1 MKKCAP
7 LLLCLFIITQLH
19 AQTWQ
24 WARAGGGID
33 APGAQPPWESWAKD
47 MTVDKWGN
55 VYTVGYTFNQTQFTG
70 SDSTFP
76 SYGFADAFIVK
87 YDRCGNFVWAMIN
100 GSDYYGGS
108 NNAVASDSIGNIYV
122 QFYGTVDAT
131 HPANIHTTLTKDSL
145 IYSGG
150 SFLIKYDPNGN
161 LIWMQPDVYCNA
173 MSQCLKIRPDGN
185 LVGIFGFEGHAGV
198 SWQSLTVPV
207 VYGDGTAL
215 ALVLLDPQTG
225 NMTKSALLDTL
236 PYGEDGAISFNG
248 FSMDENNNIYLPV
261 TGESMLSQSSY
272 PNASFLGQ
280 VFTIPLYAY
289 ILLKID
295 KNFNLV
301 KYQFDDNSTVINS
314 VSYSEGS
321 LYAGG
326 LEFAYSNYVTDT
338 VGYLDNIA
346 EYRMYKLD
354 TGTLAPVWVSDPQI
368 CSGTSYETY
377 VVATSKHVYMLT
389 SYSGEIV
396 WGGDTSALGYRQILF
411 DLDKATGHFDK
422 YIIDSGSNDYTTTNM
437 IMADAQE
444 NLIINGQF
452 SGTFT
457 SGPNTLTPWGGS
469 ESPIFFI
476 EKWGVACGDT
486 LNTADNPYPP
496 TNLITTTGGTSSI
509 NLQWADNSPYRISF
523 HIYRSPN
530 GITGW
535 QLVDT
540 TIGTQTTLV
549 DTGLASNTWYWYY
562 VVAWN
567 NAGESDSTN
576 IDSAKTLGPTA
587 GITITGPDTL
597 CANRLTGVIYT
608 ATTVAGNT
616 YAWTITGG
624 TITSGASTSA
634 ATVTWNSTGPYKLK
648 IAECN
653 GGNCTSDSI
662 TSITVKPVATSTITQ
677 SICPGQSFDGYTT
690 GGTHVDTFTAIN
702 GCDSIRTLQLTVLS
716 FSHSIITQSIC
727 PGQSYLGY
735 NQTGTYIDTLHSG
748 ANGCDSIR
756 TVNLTVLN
764 NVQTSLTKGI
774 CQGQIYDGHSATGTY
789 IDTFNAANTCD
800 SIRTLYLTVSANIQI
815 TINQTICAGHSFD
828 GFTQTGTYIDTFTAI
843 GGCDS
848 VRTLNLTVLNNA
860 ASNIQ
865 QIICQGQQ
873 YGGHST
879 TGNFVDT
886 LQAANSCDS
895 IRTLQLTVIP
905 ITRDTVTKSI
915 CAGQSYGGYNVAG
928 HYVDTFQAVNT
939 CDSIRMLNLTV
950 LPVATSSVSQIIC
963 QGQSYD
969 GHSVSGTYV
978 DTFNAANSC
987 DSIRT
992 LILTV
997 TANITTSI
1005 TKNICQGQ
1013 LYYNHDSTGVYVDS
1027 FTAVGGCDS
1036 VRTLYLTVTN
1046 NVTSNITTSICPGQ
1060 NYGGHS
1066 ATGTYVDSFS
1076 SVAGCDSIRTLQLI
1090 VNPIFNDTI
1099 DHTICQGDTFNGHS
1113 VAGYYT
1119 DTLQSGNGCDS
1130 LVTLALTVNPAPVIS
1145 IILDCN
1151 QEGDGC
1157 WWSAIVVAQPV
1168 NCDSIHW
1175 QINGINAN
1183 NVTGDTLSFTS
1194 TEIINFNLPGA
1205 VDTVPLFQPEYIAVT
1220 GFNGCGS
1227 FTRYD
1232 TIMIVGEG
1240 IHQITA
1246 ADNSISLYPNPTTDQ
1261 LFIKTENINPQTITI
1276 YDVDGRLI
1284 FTEPFRAEISISQLS
1299 SGVYFVEVQSNEGV
1313 GRKRFV
1319 KM

>member
-19 AQTWQ
+19 AQNWQ

-33 APGAQPPWESWAKD
+33 DSPLSQGPWESWAKD

-55 VYTVGYTFNQTQFTG
+55 VYTVGFTFDQTQFTG
-70 SDSTFP
+70 TNSTFP
-76 SYGFADAFIVK
+76 YYGGADAYIVK
-87 YDRCGNFVWAMIN
+87 YDKCGNFVWAMIN
-100 GSDYYGGS
+100 GGDGGGA
-108 NNAVASDSIGNIYV
+108 NYAVASDTSGNIYV
-122 QFYGTVDAT
+122 QFEGFANAQNPV
-131 HPANIHTTLTKDSL
+131 NIHTSLTKDSL
-145 IYSGG
+145 IYTNG
-150 SFLIKYDPNGN
+150 SYLMKYDPNGN
-161 LIWMQPDVYCNA
+161 LLWMDSTPVWGA
-173 MSQCLKIRPDGN
+173 LSECLKVRADGK
-185 LVGIFGFEGHAGV
+185 LVGIFQYASQGGT
-198 SWQSLTVPV
+198 WQSFTVNPLPV
-207 VYGDGTAL
+207 NRGSSL

-225 NMTKSALLDTL
+225 NVIKGALLDTL
-236 PYGEDGAISFNG
+236 PYGDEGVMFIAN
-248 FSMDENNNIYLPV
+248 FSMDENDNIYLPV
-261 TGESMLSQSSY
+261 QGAQMIGEASY
-272 PNASFLGQ
+272 PGASFLGQ
-280 VFTIPLYAY
+280 VFTIPLDAC

-301 KYQFDDNSTVINS
+301 KYQFDDNSSVTNS

-338 VGYLDNIA
+338 VGYLNNIA

-354 TGTLAPVWVSDPQI
+354 TGTLAPVWESSPIIYSGDP
-368 CSGTSYETY
+368 YETY

-389 SYSGEIV
+389 SYSGELV
-396 WGGDTSALGYRQILF
+396 WGGDTSALSYRQILF
-411 DLDKATGHFDK
+411 DLNKATGQFDK
-422 YIIDSGSNDYTTTNM
+422 YIIDSGSNGNTTTNM

-648 IAECN
+648 IAESN

-702 GCDSIRTLQLTVLS
+702 GCDSIRTLQLMVLS
-716 FSHSIITQSIC
+716 FSHSTITQNIC

-800 SIRTLYLTVSANIQI
+800 SICTLYLTVSANIQI

-860 ASNIQ
+860 TSNIQ

-886 LQAANSCDS
+886 LQAANTCDS

-915 CAGQSYGGYNVAG
+915 CAGQSYAGYSAAG
-928 HYVDTFQAVNT
+928 HYVDTFQGGNT
-939 CDSIRMLNLTV
+939 CDSIRMLNLIV
-950 LPVATSSVSQIIC
+950 LPVATSTISQIIC

-969 GHSVSGTYV
+969 GHSASGTYV

-1036 VRTLYLTVTN
+1036 VRTLHLTVTN
-1046 NVTSNITTSICPGQ
+1046 NVASNITTSICPGQ
-1060 NYGGHS
+1060 NYYGHT

-1113 VAGYYT
+1113 VAGYFT
-1119 DTLQSGNGCDS
+1119 DTLQSGSGCDS
-1130 LVTLALTVNPAPVIS
+1130 IVSLALTVNPAPVIS

-1284 FTEPFRAEISISQLS
+1284 FTEPFKAEISISQLS